1 MTVKQAQE
9 LDMVEYLSRLGFEPT
24 EIKSN
29 NYWYLSPLRS
39 EKTPSFKVNRK
50 MNRWYDWGEGKGG
63 NLVDFGV
70 AFYKCDVT
78 GFLQKLAASTHFITS
93 IPRVDDN
100 HQKENEKPQI
110 RILSVKPITSIPL
123 LRYLRKRRISEVI
136 ANKYCKEVTYE
147 LKDKNYFAIGFKNDS
162 GGYELRNEY
171 IKAASS
177 PKDATFINNG
187 AKDLA
192 AFEGCFNFLSYL
204 TIHHKLEQPLRNFLI
219 LNSTSFFQKKLP
231 LMQEHNRVHLYL
243 DNDKTG
249 EKFTTQAIELNNA
262 KFIDERGFYKNYSDL
277 NDMLVNLGQSQ
288 KQGLNHKL

>member
-1 MTVKQAQE
+1 M
-9 LDMVEYLSRLGFEPT
+9 DMVDYLSRLGFEPA
-24 EIKSN
+24 EIKGN

-78 GFLQKLAASTHFITS
+78 GFLQKLGSFTHSITS
-93 IPRVDDN
+93 VHRVDDKR
-100 HQKENEKPQI
+100 QKEDEKPQI
-110 RILSVKPITSIPL
+110 KILSEKAITSIPL
-123 LRYLRKRRISEVI
+123 LRYLRKRRISETI
-136 ANKYCKEVTYE
+136 ANKFCKEVTYE

-177 PKDATFINNG
+177 PKDATFINTG

-192 AFEGCFNFLSYL
+192 TFEGYFNFLSYL
-204 TIHHKLEQPLRNFLI
+204 TIHHKLEQPPRNFLI

-231 LMQEHNRVHLYL
+231 LMQAHNRVHLYL

-249 EKFTTQAIELNNA
+249 EKFTTQAIEINKV

-277 NDMLVNLGQSQ
+277 NDMLVNIGQSQ
-288 KQGLNHKL
+288 KQGLSHKL